1 MSILEFF
8 EEYIKKG
15 VVKKIK
21 PNIERAKSLVKISER
36 RIESLKEQTEK
47 LKVKNENANDY
58 IEYCYDTLMLLIRS
72 KMLVDGYS
80 ASGMEA
86 HKAEISYLRNLKFSE
101 INIEFLDKLRFFRN
115 GMLYYGTMLD
125 KEYAEKVIYF
135 TKEIYNRLRRLIKL

>member
-115 GMLYYGTMLD
+115 GMLYYGTILD